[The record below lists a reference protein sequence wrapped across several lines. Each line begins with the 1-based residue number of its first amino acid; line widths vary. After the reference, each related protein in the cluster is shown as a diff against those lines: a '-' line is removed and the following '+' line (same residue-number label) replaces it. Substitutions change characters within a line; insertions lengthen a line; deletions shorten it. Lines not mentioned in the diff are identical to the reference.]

1 MHKILIAVWAAIF
14 LIACSDPEAEKVI
27 SQKQKEAAAIEMQI
41 EKTKSTLDS
50 LKASDAA
57 LREELDS
64 LDMAR

>member
-1 MHKILIAVWAAIF
+1 
-14 LIACSDPEAEKVI
+14 
-27 SQKQKEAAAIEMQI
+27 MQI